1 MDDERVQIYRQI
13 TGFTPSIFQQDLIA
27 DRIKDVDRWRKAVIF
42 WMGNAYRPQS
52 VLKVIEY
59 YEQMGKPE
67 FDTQIGSRES
77 FQFTSEPDPPCPYC
91 GKEICWSD
99 HRADMRIQ

>member
-1 MDDERVQIYRQI
+1 MDERVQIYRQI

-27 DRIKDVDRWRKAVIF
+27 DRVKDVDRWRKAIV
-42 WMGNAYRPQS
+42 WWAGNAYRPQS

-59 YEQMGKPE
+59 YESGDK
-67 FDTQIGSRES
+67 FSRPDV
-77 FQFTSEPDPPCPYC
+77 TANDDAVWKSEPDPPCPYC

-99 HRADMRIQ
+99 HRADMHIQ